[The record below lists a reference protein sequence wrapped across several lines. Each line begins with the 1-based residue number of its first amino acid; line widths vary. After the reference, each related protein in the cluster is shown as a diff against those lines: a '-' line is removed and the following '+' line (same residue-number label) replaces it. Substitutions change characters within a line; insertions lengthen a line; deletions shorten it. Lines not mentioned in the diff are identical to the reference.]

1 MKKVNFQNGNKN
13 QTIRKENNSKVIIII
28 SRFELKK
35 IIE

>member
-13 QTIRKENNSKVIIII
+13 QTITKENNSKVIIII
-28 SRFELKK
+28 SRLELKK